1 MNLNTISL
9 PWVGKANKR
18 ALALDKGEH
27 PFGATFLC
35 LSQAHVRKLA
45 PDSRGTCNCWST
57 INFWTAGPGTGFR
70 SFFVCCDISPLGEKR
85 KGRGERGAA
94 AAFTKDFFGDKM
106 AQSCHVS
113 WRKKRKLNLPCLDH
127 RFLHAASSI
136 GVWKELY
143 FFLWPL
149 SSQIWLSPLVDDH
162 QSTHLTTLNP
172 DWVGDWFWLVWVC
185 K

>member
-1 MNLNTISL
+1 
-9 PWVGKANKR
+9 
-18 ALALDKGEH
+18 
-27 PFGATFLC
+27 
-35 LSQAHVRKLA
+35 
-45 PDSRGTCNCWST
+45 
-57 INFWTAGPGTGFR
+57 
-70 SFFVCCDISPLGEKR
+70 
-85 KGRGERGAA
+85 
-94 AAFTKDFFGDKM
+94 
-106 AQSCHVS
+106 
-113 WRKKRKLNLPCLDH
+113 
-127 RFLHAASSI
+127 LHAASSI